1 MSFWIILLLI
11 LIGFFVGFAFGGFL
25 FSRSIEDVS
34 QKHADAVKHITR
46 SYDERARRSREA
58 NKSVLNYVTGGTLG
72 AGTSEDVDDSVEE
85 TLGAGEDFS
94 TGEFAEEVGDEV
106 VNGFDND
113 TVEDSVEESSDSGE
127 DVFAD
132 EVGSALVK
140 DSGEEFD
147 TDSSEFDSLTVMD
160 VAAGDSSEIPHED
173 AVEGDG
179 EEAGDECDTVNSASY
194 MEDSDEDVPEESSDS
209 GEDVFADEV
218 GSALVKDSGEE
229 FDTDS
234 SEFDS
239 LTVMD
244 VAAGDSSE
252 IPHEDAVEGDGE
264 EAGDE
269 CDTVNSASYM
279 EDSDEDVPEESVP
292 DTFVEEDVFDAPV
305 SHAIDLDDLNSEDEE
320 LFDVEREE
328 YFEISPE
335 KLDSSTEVEKDVPVR
350 GDDASGSS
358 LLIPLAQSAA
368 ESETPRVDEEKVP
381 VEEEK
386 NLIDGSDGEFESLS
400 KGFDFEEGEFEESLP
415 VEDNGVVEKEQ
426 IFEPAEE
433 VENAEDRLIGS
444 IGVEALMRAEIAKK
458 FPASETN

>member
-1 MSFWIILLLI
+1 MLLI

-194 MEDSDEDVPEESSDS
+194 MED
-209 GEDVFADEV
+209 
-218 GSALVKDSGEE
+218 
-229 FDTDS
+229 
-234 SEFDS
+234 
-239 LTVMD
+239 
-244 VAAGDSSE
+244 
-252 IPHEDAVEGDGE
+252 
-264 EAGDE
+264 
-269 CDTVNSASYM
+269 N
-279 EDSDEDVPEESVP
+279 DEDVPEESVS
-292 DTFVEEDVFDAPV
+292 DTVAEEDVFDAPV
-305 SHAIDLDDLNSEDEE
+305 SHAIDLDDLNFEDEE
-320 LFDVEREE
+320 VFDVDREE
-328 YFEISPE
+328 DFEISPE
-335 KLDSSTEVEKDVPVR
+335 KLDSSTEDEKDISVR
-350 GDDASGSS
+350 GNDASGSS
-358 LLIPLAQSAA
+358 LLIPLAQTVA
-368 ESETPRVDEEKVP
+368 EPETPRVDEEKAP

-386 NLIDGSDGEFESLS
+386 NLIDGSDDEFESLS
-400 KGFDFEEGEFEESLP
+400 KGFDFEEDESEDAFP
-415 VEDNGVVEKEQ
+415 VENNGIVEKEQ
-426 IFEPAEE
+426 IFEPTEE
-433 VENAEDRLIGS
+433 VENTEDRLIGS

-458 FPASETN
+458 FPASETHSN